1 MKFEIC
7 MLRNVC
13 HFIVVFAN
21 PILSDLTGLRTMNVH
36 VCVCVCVC
44 VYICVYKYIRERADV
59 VKPTFSF
66 AEQ

>member
-1 MKFEIC
+1 M
-7 MLRNVC
+7 
-13 HFIVVFAN
+13 FAILLWS

-36 VCVCVCVC
+36 VCVCVLCM
-44 VYICVYKYIRERADV
+44 YICVYKYIRERADV

>member
-1 MKFEIC
+1 M
-7 MLRNVC
+7 
-13 HFIVVFAN
+13 FA
-21 PILSDLTGLRTMNVH
+21 ILLWSPQIRFYRIWPVYERWTFM
-36 VCVCVCVC
+36 CVYVCVC